1 MRQRLL
7 LCLIPALLSLG
18 GAARAQTILRLS
30 AEGDVQ
36 AVPDQITATLMVQT
50 NAHHAAA
57 AQAAL
62 NKSMAAALADA
73 RSLHGVV
80 ATTQDYGIQDTSEKQ
95 NGTQFQ
101 ASQTLVLTMPA
112 AGGVPD
118 ADFTSLLGRLQGE
131 SMLLNGL
138 DGNLS
143 EAGRAAARRQAVTKA
158 IRTIQDEAGSVAA
171 ALNQKVGIIKSL
183 NLDAPQ
189 VNAPAMAPMMMKAAV
204 GGAPP
209 PSAAPGPVP
218 VSATVDAEIELT
230 P

>member
-1 MRQRLL
+1 MRNHLL
-7 LCLIPALLSLG
+7 AVIPLLTMLA
-18 GAARAQTILRLS
+18 GAAQAQTILRLS

-36 AVPDQITATLMVQT
+36 AMPDQITATLMVQT
-50 NAHHAAA
+50 NARH
-57 AQAAL
+57 
-62 NKSMAAALADA
+62 AALAQATLNKLMATALAEA
-73 RSLHGVV
+73 RALKTVV
-80 ATTQDYGIQDTSEKQ
+80 ATTQDYGIQDTSENQ
-95 NGTQFQ
+95 NGTKFQ

-112 AGGVPD
+112 AGGVPSD
-118 ADFTSLLGRLQGE
+118 DFTNLLGQLQAQ
-131 SMLLNGL
+131 SLLLNGL

-143 EAGRAAARRQAVTKA
+143 EAGRAAAQRQAVTKA
-158 IRTIQDEAGSVAA
+158 IRTIQNEAGSVAA
-171 ALNQKVGIIKSL
+171 ALGQKVGVIKSL

-218 VSATVDAEIELT
+218 VSANIDAEIALT